1 MMPMN
6 VALIDSDQFSAT
18 VVLGKTMTEHF
29 IRIFLLQHHSVQVAV
44 SSNPT
49 SKTSYSNKIC
59 ISRFNLMK
67 KVWNLILKALGA
79 NFSGEDFVLYFLFYI
94 YVRPK
99 CTSKD
104 SIKIYFGDME

>member
-1 MMPMN
+1 
-6 VALIDSDQFSAT
+6 
-18 VVLGKTMTEHF
+18 
-29 IRIFLLQHHSVQVAV
+29 
-44 SSNPT
+44 
-49 SKTSYSNKIC
+49 
-59 ISRFNLMK
+59 MK